1 MALLEANDNGYA
13 SFLFC
18 IESLAL
24 RAEAFYRCIKE
35 AEVSPFLKSS
45 KFGSA
50 IPRNY
55 CSQKHEKL
63 GMEFEKVCA
72 TYMPNI
78 LITYVTF

>member
-35 AEVSPFLKSS
+35 AEVSPFLKS
-45 KFGSA
+45 FGFCRA
-50 IPRNY
+50 IPPDCFPRSRKNWHGIWKMFQFL
-55 CSQKHEKL
+55 CQL
-63 GMEFEKVCA
+63 FQVF
-72 TYMPNI
+72 I
-78 LITYVTF
+78 L